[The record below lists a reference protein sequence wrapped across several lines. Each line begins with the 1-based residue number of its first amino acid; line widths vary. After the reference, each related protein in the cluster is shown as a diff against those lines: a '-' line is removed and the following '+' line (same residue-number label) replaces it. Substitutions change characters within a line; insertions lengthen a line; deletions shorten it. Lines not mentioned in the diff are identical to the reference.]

1 LYCDEKGNTTDQ
13 SNLNGSLNHI
23 AGITN
28 KKKNVLGL
36 MPHPERAFQDFHT
49 SQDGQLILE
58 SLLG

>member
-1 LYCDEKGNTTDQ
+1 
-13 SNLNGSLNHI
+13 
-23 AGITN
+23 
-28 KKKNVLGL
+28 